1 MSGRLTKLQ
10 RRLVRKQDRMNLQ
23 ELAYMLCTM
32 SLGARLLYAVRIIFK
47 LNGGVKFTQKQLKI
61 LKEKIEADLTSL
73 TENREVNY

>member
-10 RRLVRKQDRMNLQ
+10 RRLVRKQDRMNLH

-32 SLGARLLYAVRIIFK
+32 GLGARLLYAVRIILK

-73 TENREVNY
+73 TEKTVK